1 MKKKVLAMLD
11 IYELVTCTLFS
22 VGVMAV
28 AIGLLRGVEIMQVW
42 CIEHDKYAGR
52 GTAYYKV
59 LINPTDHQLGILRF
73 RAMINPELG
82 YWATRLDETCPD
94 VEIET
99 MLKQK
104 KFRKE
109 PYFTEV

>member
-1 MKKKVLAMLD
+1 
-11 IYELVTCTLFS
+11 
-22 VGVMAV
+22 
-28 AIGLLRGVEIMQVW
+28 MQVW
-42 CIEHDKYAGR
+42 CVEHDKYAGR

-59 LINPTDHQLGILRF
+59 LIKPTDHQLNILRV
-73 RAMINPELG
+73 RAMINPELS

-104 KFRKE
+104 RFRKE
-109 PYFTEV
+109 PYFTEVQVLVMDNDTAVIKNGKAYCIDCDVELTFDGELY

>member
-1 MKKKVLAMLD
+1 MLD

-28 AIGLLRGVEIMQVW
+28 AIGFKVVKIMQVW
-42 CIEHDKYAGR
+42 CMEHDKYAGR

-59 LINPTDHQLGILRF
+59 LIKPTDHQLNMLRV
-73 RAMINPELG
+73 RAMINPELS

>member
-1 MKKKVLAMLD
+1 
-11 IYELVTCTLFS
+11 
-22 VGVMAV
+22 
-28 AIGLLRGVEIMQVW
+28 MQVW
-42 CIEHDKYAGR
+42 CVEHDKYAGR

-59 LINPTDHQLGILRF
+59 LIKPTDHQLNILRL
-73 RAMINPELG
+73 RAMINPELS

-109 PYFTEV
+109 PYFTEVQVFVMDMPIIEFIGYTVATICIVVAVVLALGSILKGD

>member
-1 MKKKVLAMLD
+1 
-11 IYELVTCTLFS
+11 
-22 VGVMAV
+22 
-28 AIGLLRGVEIMQVW
+28 MQVW
-42 CIEHDKYAGR
+42 CVEHDKYAGR

-59 LINPTDHQLGILRF
+59 LIKPTDHQLNILRL
-73 RAMINPELG
+73 RAMINPELS

-104 KFRKE
+104 EFRKE